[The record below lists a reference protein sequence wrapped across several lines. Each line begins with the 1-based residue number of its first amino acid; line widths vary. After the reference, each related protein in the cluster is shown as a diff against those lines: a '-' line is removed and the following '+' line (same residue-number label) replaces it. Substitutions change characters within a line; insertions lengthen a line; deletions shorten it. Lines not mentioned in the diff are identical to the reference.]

1 MTAFSLGARL
11 RLGANSALALSLPP
25 SACSNPLCRHP
36 PPSSEGAE
44 AATAA
49 SHRFEKAQAAVKPA
63 EGGLPSSG
71 AVRRRAAQR
80 HLSQG
85 EGKTLLHGA
94 QRRAQSFINKKSRA
108 HFEHG
113 ILFVIRIY
121 LEAEAEL
128 AEELAALLSI
138 TLPGSAATTS
148 VLGFQ
153 FAT

>member
-1 MTAFSLGARL
+1 MRSVYFSARL
-11 RLGANSALALSLPP
+11 HLGANSSLALSLPQSSP
-25 SACSNPLCRHP
+25 QKLKGLTA
-36 PPSSEGAE
+36 PSSEGAE

-63 EGGLPSSG
+63 EGGLPSSV

-80 HLSQG
+80 HPSPRG
-85 EGKTLLHGA
+85 
-94 QRRAQSFINKKSRA
+94 RRNAPARCSTPCSKLYKQKSRA

>member
-1 MTAFSLGARL
+1 MQGGS
-11 RLGANSALALSLPP
+11 
-25 SACSNPLCRHP
+25 
-36 PPSSEGAE
+36 
-44 AATAA
+44 AA
-49 SHRFEKAQAAVKPA
+49 SHRITNVQAAVKPA
-63 EGGLPSSG
+63 EGGLPSSV
-71 AVRRRAAQR
+71 AVRRRAAQH
-80 HLSQG
+80 HLPQG
-85 EGKTLLHGA
+85 EGETLLHGA

-108 HFEHG
+108 HFEHV